1 MVDSDATLERRGRE
15 STTAFDALALKPTEH
30 DLSALAARPAD
41 ALAVDALVVDYEGR
55 AALPDDATMVAL
67 AERYGLRVTTP
78 VRADGFDPLG
88 DDGLWDRVPAAARRV
103 LVAGHGA
110 YLDDAESARAVAP
123 RLGAAVERTT
133 DPWVGTESVERTAL
147 ATGAAQFELLGRDTA
162 RAVRA
167 LRAAGFDGD
176 VALYAPTVLSDDE
189 DEILNAVGDYVARRG
204 PVRAALPDGA
214 ATDAAASGRAREVL
228 SAAARD
234 FALVGDAA
242 TVGERIEDL
251 RSAGVTAVVGYPAG
265 GLDHFE
271 SR

>member
-1 MVDSDATLERRGRE
+1 MVDSDATLERRATG
-15 STTAFDALALKPTEH
+15 SAAGFDALALKPTEH
-30 DLSALAARPAD
+30 DLATLAERPAD
-41 ALAVDALVVDYEGR
+41 ALTVDALVVDYEGR
-55 AALPDDATMVAL
+55 AAIPADETLAGL
-67 AERYGLRVTTP
+67 AERYDLRVTTP

-110 YLDDAESARAVAP
+110 YLDDAEAARAVAP
-123 RLGAAVERTT
+123 RLGAAVERAE

-147 ATGAAQFELLGRDTA
+147 ATGATQFELLGRGTA

-176 VALYAPTVLSDDE
+176 VALYAPTVLSDDD
-189 DEILNAVGDYVARRG
+189 DEVLDAVGDYVARRR
-204 PVRAALPDGA
+204 PVREALPEGA
-214 ATDAAASGRAREVL
+214 ATDAAATGRAREVL

-234 FALVGDAA
+234 FALVGDER
-242 TVGERIEDL
+242 TVAERIGDL
-251 RSAGVTAVVGYPAG
+251 RSAGVTTVVGYPARG
-265 GLDHFE
+265 TERFE